1 MNVRAAHFLREDI
14 TTFDAPFFSITPPEA
29 ACMDPQQRGLLETV
43 YRAFENGK
51 ATLGIKRLLVLTAN
65 SMLAGIPMEQVLGS
79 KTSVYVGC
87 FTREFEQLLARDPEM
102 NLKYIATGTG
112 TAMLSNRLSWFYDLK
127 GASITLDTACSS
139 SLNACH
145 LACASLRNGEANM
158 VSPQLIARMNNCILI
173 HQRPW

>member
-1 MNVRAAHFLREDI
+1 
-14 TTFDAPFFSITPPEA
+14 
-29 ACMDPQQRGLLETV
+29 
-43 YRAFENGK
+43 
-51 ATLGIKRLLVLTAN
+51 
-65 SMLAGIPMEQVLGS
+65 MEQVLGS

-87 FTREFEQLLARDPEM
+87 FTREFEQLLARDPEH

-145 LACASLRNGEANM
+145 LACSSLRNGEANM
-158 VSPQLIARMNNCILI
+158 VRL
-173 HQRPW
+173 